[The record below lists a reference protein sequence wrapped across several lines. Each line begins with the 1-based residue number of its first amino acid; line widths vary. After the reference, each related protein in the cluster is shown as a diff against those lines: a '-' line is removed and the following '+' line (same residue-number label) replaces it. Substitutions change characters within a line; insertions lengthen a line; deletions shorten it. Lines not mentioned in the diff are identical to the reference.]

1 MDILLSTVIQLTRN
15 VAPVANTLCEQSL
28 TKKANGAYVL
38 QTGRQ
43 LLNAPQIGAATGD
56 IIGAS
61 TVDAPRNLTL
71 TQVSVVQAL
80 HKDGV
85 CATPDKM
92 P

>member
-15 VAPVANTLCEQSL
+15 VAPTANTLCEQSL
-28 TKKANGAYVL
+28 TKKVNGAYVL

-43 LLNAPQIGAATGD
+43 FLNAPQIGASTGV
-56 IIGAS
+56 IVGAY
-61 TVDAPRNLTL
+61 TTDPQRTLTL
-71 TQVSVVQAL
+71 TQVGIVQAL

-85 CATPDKM
+85 CVTPDKM